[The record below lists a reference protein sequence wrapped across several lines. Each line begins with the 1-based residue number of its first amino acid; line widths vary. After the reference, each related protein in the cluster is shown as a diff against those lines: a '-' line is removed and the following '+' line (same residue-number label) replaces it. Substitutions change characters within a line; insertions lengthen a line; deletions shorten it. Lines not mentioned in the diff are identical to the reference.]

1 MGCSDIEKSEFVA
14 KVQFLCCGNSK
25 YVDIY
30 YSWKLPIYLT
40 ETSITISK
48 RFKMATLKLLMVHFN
63 QSYIIIQVKICLTPK
78 LFLWSRSSEIQIIK
92 QNNIISREFVMLL
105 N

>member
-1 MGCSDIEKSEFVA
+1 MSTFIILENY
-14 KVQFLCCGNSK
+14 QNN
-25 YVDIY
+25 
-30 YSWKLPIYLT
+30 LT
-40 ETSITISK
+40 ETFITISK